1 MPALTRRKDTERQD
15 CWRVFY
21 GDVCVGRISRRTGC
35 PVDVDQWEW
44 SCGFYPILR
53 RGVSAGGTAQSFER
67 AREAFAAAWVKLQSR
82 IEDTDYAENRRQ
94 RAWTAW
100 KYAMHDAGLPLPT
113 QLTSGRARCFC
124 GVEIDNKG
132 LGDHVDAIH
141 PEMHAMKFAEARPD
155 AATADGAKMK
165 TFIRCV
171 LVGAI
176 LLSRCAWAAESAPVA
191 FAKSVVSE
199 RSSQTFATVSY
210 PDESL
215 IVEFRLEPYSPNKA
229 TAVQAFGEITK
240 KLTQGAFSKFPK
252 IKSVQVIGNLA
263 LRDKRGHDTV
273 DRVVMVKFSK
283 VKAATINW
291 ENVDPA
297 TIVGI
302 ADKHWLLPELSA
314 EKR

>member
-1 MPALTRRKDTERQD
+1 
-15 CWRVFY
+15 
-21 GDVCVGRISRRTGC
+21 
-35 PVDVDQWEW
+35 
-44 SCGFYPILR
+44 
-53 RGVSAGGTAQSFER
+53 
-67 AREAFAAAWVKLQSR
+67 
-82 IEDTDYAENRRQ
+82 
-94 RAWTAW
+94 
-100 KYAMHDAGLPLPT
+100 
-113 QLTSGRARCFC
+113 
-124 GVEIDNKG
+124 
-132 LGDHVDAIH
+132 
-141 PEMHAMKFAEARPD
+141 MKFAEARPY

-199 RSSQTFATVSY
+199 RGSQTFATVSY

-252 IKSVQVIGNLA
+252 IKSVQVIGNRA

-314 EKR
+314 DKR